1 MRLASVMLIKR
12 IAHPGSARCWFSSG
26 MAESTR
32 KIAMLRCCL
41 GVSGLSPP
49 ALLLRTSVS
58 EDDPKK
64 QDRVHL
70 VKLAHLAINARP
82 AGPLTGTYNYLSK
95 NPRANPHEVSRFLH
109 SFQVDIS
116 TYLGCYSVDTLCKPL
131 FSKAVLHCTNTPQYA
146 LERDPKADRCG
157 AIKPV
162 TPTRLAMNSFN
173 AFSKRFCPQRVRNV
187 LQPSAGSCRK

>member
-1 MRLASVMLIKR
+1 
-12 IAHPGSARCWFSSG
+12 
-26 MAESTR
+26 
-32 KIAMLRCCL
+32 MLRCCL

-58 EDDPKK
+58 EGDPKK

-95 NPRANPHEVSRFLH
+95 NPRANPSGVSRFLQ

-116 TYLGCYSVDTLCKPL
+116 TYLCCYSVDTLCKPL
-131 FSKAVLHCTNTPQYA
+131 FSKAVLHCTNTPQYSMA
-146 LERDPKADRCG
+146 KLPKANRCG
-157 AIKPV
+157 
-162 TPTRLAMNSFN
+162 TPTRDASATRRGVFSLIFN
-173 AFSKRFCPQRVRNV
+173 AFSPTAGPQRALTLRRK
-187 LQPSAGSCRK
+187 LQEVTG